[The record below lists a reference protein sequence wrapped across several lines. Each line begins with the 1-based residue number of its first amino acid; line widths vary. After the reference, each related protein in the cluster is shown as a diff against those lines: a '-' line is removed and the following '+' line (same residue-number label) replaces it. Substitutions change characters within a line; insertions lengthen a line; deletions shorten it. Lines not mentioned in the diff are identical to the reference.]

1 MTERWLR
8 AACVTAAAGGAALL
22 VANAL
27 AVRAGRPLFDVLPVT
42 YRYWEAVRAGA
53 AARRG
58 TADGPFVP
66 ASVDP
71 FTHAVATESAG
82 LGISVTTFWRSVPLA
97 RLPPPST
104 GRITALEDVGSAR
117 LLAVCFRAL
126 DGVAPYLLLWIPAL
140 LAAPALCA
148 LALGFAAMGRPLA
161 GVVVSLL
168 IGTAVFF
175 ADALFLAYSPFGF
188 YVVGLFLLAAFSTWA
203 VGEGSRTPRAAD
215 FVAALVVGL
224 VLALCAACRG
234 GVLLLFPGFLAAG
247 VVLAAGRRRAGWWTA
262 AAIVA
267 LLIVPSV
274 AFRPSESHNVWISV
288 WQGLGDFDLARGHV
302 WSDAAAKRT
311 LRAAGVDDLRSAEA
325 ERTMRALVLAD
336 LRADPAWYAAILAR
350 RVRAIV
356 LQEKI
361 SPWRQKRALAAP
373 NGAGEGAMDAY
384 YGLTRHADTF
394 AATGGGVEVPTW
406 MLWAPLALVAAL
418 AAGGRHIGQSAESAA
433 EWRRDTLA
441 LVPVAVGALVVPVL
455 ISTAGALETQAFMI
469 VHLSS
474 AALLLDGGARAARRA
489 RTAVRPS
496 AAPGRSNGRA
506 AGETA

>member
-1 MTERWLR
+1 
-8 AACVTAAAGGAALL
+8 VTAAAGGAALL

-27 AVRAGRPLFDVLPVT
+27 AVRSGRPLFDVVPVT

-53 AARRG
+53 ASGRG

-71 FTHAVATESAG
+71 FTHAVATESAR
-82 LGISVTTFWRSVPLA
+82 LGIRVTRFWRSVPLTL
-97 RLPPPST
+97 LPAPST
-104 GRITALEDVGSAR
+104 GRITALEDVGAAR

-140 LAAPALCA
+140 LAAPALGA

-161 GVVVSLL
+161 GAILALL
-168 IGTAVFF
+168 IGASAFF

-188 YVVGLFLLAAFSTWA
+188 YVVALFLLAAFSAWA
-203 VGEGSRTPRAAD
+203 AGVESRAPRAAEL
-215 FVAALVVGL
+215 VAALVVGL

-234 GVLLLFPGFLAAG
+234 GVLLLFPGFLAAAVG
-247 VVLAAGRRRAGWWTA
+247 LAARRRRAGWWTA
-262 AAIVA
+262 AAMVA
-267 LLIVPSV
+267 LLIAPSV

-288 WQGLGDFDLARGHV
+288 WQGLGDFDLERGHV
-302 WSDAAAKRT
+302 WSDADAKRT
-311 LRAAGVDDLRSAEA
+311 LRAAGVDDLRGAEA

-336 LRADPAWYAAILAR
+336 VRTDPAWYAAILAR

-361 SPWRQKRALAAP
+361 SPWRQERPLAAP
-373 NGAGEGAMDAY
+373 TGPGEGAMDAY

-394 AATGGGVEVPTW
+394 AAGGSAAEVPTW
-406 MLWAPLALVAAL
+406 MLWAPLALLAAL
-418 AAGGRHIGQSAESAA
+418 AVGGQRMGQSAASAA

-441 LVPVAVGALVVPVL
+441 LLPLAVGALAVPVL
-455 ISTAGALETQAFMI
+455 ISTAGAFETQAFLI
-469 VHLSS
+469 VHLAA
-474 AALLLDGGARAARRA
+474 AALLFDGGRRAARRRRA
-489 RTAVRPS
+489 PVRRSRAHGPS
-496 AAPGRSNGRA
+496 DARA
-506 AGETA
+506 AGDTA